1 MHTLITAFHNENRRY
16 ILRTLQL
23 KSVGLSLVESR
34 SRPRAKVLELK
45 IQTNFCNLQTC
56 FCNVNTFLRNLES

>member
-23 KSVGLSLVESR
+23 KSVGLSLVEPR
-34 SRPRAKVLELK
+34 PRPRPRA
-45 IQTNFCNLQTC
+45 
-56 FCNVNTFLRNLES
+56 